1 MGLSLLG
8 RVTIHSGRQT
18 IGPMN
23 ATNPPPP
30 DDADQPSP
38 RARRRAYMRWMVRVA
53 VLTAAVVVLLS
64 RTRLAVIVP
73 AASPLT
79 AICSLVALWAVPAAI
94 WVGLVVGLIV
104 LVRRR
109 WFCRWLCPTGT
120 CAEVASRLGMKV
132 HRRCPRLPPAGQWV
146 ALVTIGGAVMGY
158 PALLWL
164 DPLAIFSSTASL
176 ARGPTSTAVRCGAL
190 GGALVLSLSLLWPNV
205 WCTRLCPLGGLQDI
219 LGTIRWVPRRVAVP
233 SSGETGP
240 KVGLRLSRRVVLGM
254 LTGLGFAAATRDART
269 SAPRPLRPPGALDE
283 ERFVGLCIRCGN
295 CLRACPTDIIRPAPG
310 THGIA
315 ALLSPVL
322 DFTADYCREDCTL
335 CTEVC
340 PSGALT
346 RLTFAEKPGVRIGLP
361 QVDMNVCLLGDDRD
375 CAVCRTW
382 CPYEAIRY
390 VFCDD
395 PDVYT
400 LVPHIDREKCNGC
413 GACEVKCPTEPVKA
427 IVVRRV

>member
-1 MGLSLLG
+1 
-8 RVTIHSGRQT
+8 
-18 IGPMN
+18 
-23 ATNPPPP
+23 
-30 DDADQPSP
+30 
-38 RARRRAYMRWMVRVA
+38 MRWVVRVA
-53 VLTAAVVVLLS
+53 ALIAAVVALVGC
-64 RTRLAVIVP
+64 RRLAVLVP

-79 AICSLVALWAVPAAI
+79 ALASLAATWAVPTAT
-94 WVGLVVGLIV
+94 WVGLMVGLIV
-104 LVRRR
+104 FVRRR
-109 WFCRWLCPTGT
+109 WFCHWLCPTGT
-120 CAEVASRLGMKV
+120 CADTVSRLGRKV
-132 HRRCPRLPPAGQWV
+132 RRHCPRLPPAGQWI

-164 DPLAIFSSTASL
+164 DPLAMFSSTASL
-176 ARGPTSTAVRCGAL
+176 ARDPASTVVWCGAL
-190 GGALVLSLSLLWPNV
+190 GIAAVLSLSFLWPAV

-219 LGTIRWVPRRVAVP
+219 LGTIGRVPRRATVS
-233 SSGETGP
+233 SSGETRS
-240 KVGLRLSRRVVLGM
+240 KVGLRLSRRVVLGV
-254 LTGLGFAAATRDART
+254 LTGLGFAAATRNART
-269 SAPRPLRPPGALDE
+269 SAPRPLRPPGALDD

-295 CLRACPTDIIRPAPG
+295 CVRACPTEIIRPAPG

-335 CTEVC
+335 CTETC

-346 RLTFAEKPGVRIGLP
+346 RLTSAEKPGVRIGLP
-361 QVDMNVCLLGDDRD
+361 QIDMNVCLLGDDRD

-400 LVPHIDREKCNGC
+400 LVPQIDREKCNGC

-427 IVVRRV
+427 IVVQRV